1 MFIAMLFAIAKTWIQ
16 SKCSVTD
23 EWIKKRR
30 YNNGMLFSHKKNEIM
45 PLAETQMDLEI
56 ITLNLVSQVDTD
68 KCHRYLL
75 YVEAN

>member
-30 YNNGMLFSHKKNEIM
+30 YNNGMLFSYKKNEIM
-45 PLAETQMDLEI
+45 PLVETRMDLEI
-56 ITLNLVSQVDTD
+56 ITLSSISQIDTD
-68 KCHRYLL
+68 KCH
-75 YVEAN
+75 